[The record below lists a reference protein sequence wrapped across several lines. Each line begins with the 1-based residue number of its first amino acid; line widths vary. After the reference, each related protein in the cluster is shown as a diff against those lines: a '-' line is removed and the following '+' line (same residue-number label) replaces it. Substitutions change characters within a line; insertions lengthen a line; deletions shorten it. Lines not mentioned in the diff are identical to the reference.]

1 MSADDADGAV
11 KLFDAIAAD
20 TSIDAGFR
28 DLAKMRAA
36 ILRLDQ
42 ADAGEL
48 QRRLEPLA
56 QAGQTYRNSAREML
70 AVAALKR
77 NDLDAAAK
85 WLDMI
90 VTDANAP
97 GEIRQRA
104 EALLGLVA
112 GGKK

>member
-1 MSADDADGAV
+1 
-11 KLFDAIAAD
+11 
-20 TSIDAGFR
+20 
-28 DLAKMRAA
+28 
-36 ILRLDQ
+36 
-42 ADAGEL
+42 
-48 QRRLEPLA
+48 
-56 QAGQTYRNSAREML
+56 ML